1 MQQMCIGINQHVET
15 IHGDSMIVQ
24 QQDPELLTRIAS
36 GDQAAMRDLLKNYTG
51 LVWSIV
57 RRKVNSA
64 TDAEDLVQEIF
75 AEIWKSASRYDP
87 QMGSPATFIAV
98 ITRRRVIDH
107 IRKVGR
113 RSPHVSLD
121 SSPTL
126 AAEQGVSATSDLSEQ
141 SGAVLKAISTLRPE
155 RQTVL
160 DLSIIQGLSHTQIT
174 EATGMPL
181 GTVKAHLRRGLD
193 EVRRILTTQLSAESP
208 KEVSP

>member
-1 MQQMCIGINQHVET
+1 MTTLQN
-15 IHGDSMIVQ
+15 
-24 QQDPELLTRIAS
+24 DPDLLPRVAS
-36 GDQAAMRDLLKNYTG
+36 GDQGAMRRLIEEYTG

-64 TDAEDLVQEIF
+64 SDAEDLVQEIF

-87 QMGSPATFIAV
+87 GMGSVSTFIAV

-107 IRKVGR
+107 IRRVGR

-121 SSPTL
+121 ASPTL
-126 AAEQGVSATSDLSEQ
+126 VAAASENATSERSEQ
-141 SGAVLKAISTLRPE
+141 SRVILRAISTLRPE

-181 GTVKAHLRRGLD
+181 GTVKAHLRRGLE
-193 EVRRILTTQLSAESP
+193 EVRRILPAQLSAESI